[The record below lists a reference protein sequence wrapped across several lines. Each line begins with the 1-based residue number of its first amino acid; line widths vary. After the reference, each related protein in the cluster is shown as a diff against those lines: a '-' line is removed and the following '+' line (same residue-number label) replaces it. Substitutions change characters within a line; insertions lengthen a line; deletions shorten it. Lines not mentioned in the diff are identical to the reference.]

1 MRHGQGEEGRQ
12 RVRHGQG
19 EEGRQRVRHGQREE
33 ARQRVRHGQREW
45 KKFQG
50 AGMSIGHA
58 TVEILYTSKLKFL
71 LAELTDCCPVV

>member
-1 MRHGQGEEGRQ
+1 MGRGKRGTESEAWAEGR
-12 RVRHGQG
+12 G
-19 EEGRQRVRHGQREE
+19 ETEGQRD
-33 ARQRVRHGQREW
+33 W

-71 LAELTDCCPVV
+71 LAELTDCCPAV

>member
-1 MRHGQGEEGRQ
+1 
-12 RVRHGQG
+12 
-19 EEGRQRVRHGQREE
+19 VRHGQREE
-33 ARQRVRHGQREW
+33 GRQRVRHGQREW

-71 LAELTDCCPVV
+71 LAELTDCCPAV